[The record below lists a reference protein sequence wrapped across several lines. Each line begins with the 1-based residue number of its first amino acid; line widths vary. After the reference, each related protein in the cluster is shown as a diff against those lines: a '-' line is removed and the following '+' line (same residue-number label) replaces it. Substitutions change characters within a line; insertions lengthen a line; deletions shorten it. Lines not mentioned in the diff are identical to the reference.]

1 MILLPRMMD
10 YAYDIAAKKEVS
22 VILNTDDK
30 DKKEPAVRASW
41 GEAEQSEK
49 WRGKDSICM
58 T

>member
-1 MILLPRMMD
+1 MKKMMD